1 MQTMIFIGFILGFL
15 YTLMGVTHFSGKF
28 ENGISFFDFFKLVI
42 SFLLWPLFALVLFL
56 SKK

>member
-1 MQTMIFIGFILGFL
+1 MMIIGFIIGFL
-15 YTLMGVTHFSGKF
+15 YTIMGVTHFSGKF
-28 ENGISFFDFFKLVI
+28 ENGISFFEFLKLVI